1 MRVLV
6 YETSEDRAK
15 LIRDLLGTYRY
26 KIFHKNGDSTSLTPL
41 QEIKPSLIIM
51 NANCREHVELF
62 EKIKQNSRYSKI
74 PIILISKMDS
84 IEIFKKYNFTFG
96 VYKIGKGKVRIQLNG
111 KWQLDMWMNLVGFS
125 NQKHLNK
132 LKNF

>member
-15 LIRDLLGTYRY
+15 LIQDLLGTYRY
-26 KIFHKNGDSTSLTPL
+26 KIFHKNGDSISLTPI

-51 NANCREHVELF
+51 NASCREHVELF

-84 IEIFKKYNFTFG
+84 IEIFKKYNQ
-96 VYKIGKGKVRIQLNG
+96 YKNVDFLVEPFRI
-111 KWQLDMWMNLVGFS
+111 
-125 NQKHLNK
+125 
-132 LKNF
+132 KNFRHIVERWITFRSLYVN